1 MGPRRGS
8 DIIKPLHNGHY
19 STVRRRALLRHIILD
34 RTSTTSVYNAF
45 KCLVCPGLHKNYYYG
60 YCQVSIIRKD
70 NFVFSMHEYTDNRIP
85 LLIKRNTNKRLYCKG
100 KETLSA
106 WPRKLSNSEYY
117 CGGKV
122 VSISGTGTHIH
133 STSTSKW

>member
-1 MGPRRGS
+1 MVITVQSQSGLLCYQP
-8 DIIKPLHNGHY
+8 GHKLAAEQY
-19 STVRRRALLRHIILD
+19 VQ
-34 RTSTTSVYNAF
+34 F
-45 KCLVCPGLHKNYYYG
+45 KCLLCPGLHKNYYDG

-85 LLIKRNTNKRLYCKG
+85 SLIKRNTNKRLYCKG

-106 WPRKLSNSEYY
+106 WRRKLSNSEYN

-122 VSISGTGTHIH
+122 FSSSGSNHYVKYKEH
-133 STSTSKW
+133 M

>member
-19 STVRRRALLRHIILD
+19 STVRRRALLRHIILG

-85 LLIKRNTNKRLYCKG
+85 RTDKKKYKQTSLLQRERNLICLAEKIKQF
-100 KETLSA
+100 
-106 WPRKLSNSEYY
+106 
-117 CGGKV
+117 
-122 VSISGTGTHIH
+122 
-133 STSTSKW
+133 